1 MTGRE
6 AERFV
11 AEFLSERGYFVGDF
25 NKSSSGQQP
34 FDQIAINY
42 NSVLAYDVKH
52 CKTDYFPF
60 SRIEDNQ
67 IRALDYIWKL
77 NNETVKTM
85 ILIVYEGAIYCLPF
99 SQFKTLKVLEYKSIR
114 PTELTPL
121 ETILEGE

>member
-11 AEFLSERGYFVGDF
+11 AEFLSERKYFVGDF

-67 IRALDYIWKL
+67 IRALDYIGNL
-77 NNETVKTM
+77 NNEAVETM
-85 ILIVYEGAIYCLPF
+85 ILIVYEGIIYYLSF
-99 SQFKTLKVLEYKSIR
+99 SLFKTLKVIGFKSIR
-114 PTELTPL
+114 PTELEPL
-121 ETILEGE
+121 ETILRGE